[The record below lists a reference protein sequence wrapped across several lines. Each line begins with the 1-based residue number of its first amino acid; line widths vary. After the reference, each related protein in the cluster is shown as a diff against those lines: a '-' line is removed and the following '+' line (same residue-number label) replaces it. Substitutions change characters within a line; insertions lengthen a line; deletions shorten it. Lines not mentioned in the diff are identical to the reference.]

1 MDDSISVAPVN
12 LVRTERV
19 PGQCGV
25 VLRGQVQG
33 VSDGE
38 LLYFQTSCTL
48 LSLDLELD
56 ESIVS
61 PRDGCVLVPVRNS
74 ANHVIKIDH
83 DVLLGEVYQVVEKNG
98 ELMVN
103 GDVDEDTE
111 MPPGVV
117 QHVRSTRNVK
127 LSIAERQRKL
137 SSLLVTDRG
146 HKFNE
151 VTNCALKYHDVF
163 SLDEGD
169 RGAVTCVE
177 HVIETDNH
185 PPIRQLP
192 CDKISSMVME
202 MLDTEVIQES
212 SNPWASPVV
221 MVRKKDNTLRFCV
234 DYRMLNSVTRK
245 DTFPLPRID
254 DLLDHLKG
262 KSVFSTLDAK
272 QGYWQIP
279 VSPDDREKTA
289 FMTHD
294 GLYEFRVM
302 PFGLCNAPATFE
314 RLMQRILSG
323 LSNIC
328 NVYIDD
334 ILIFSRSVEEH
345 IDHLL

>member
-1 MDDSISVAPVN
+1 MAEGVEIRGGVQKTSLDDSISVAPVN

-38 LLYFQTSCTL
+38 LLYFQPSCTL

-74 ANHVIKIDH
+74 ANHDIKIDH
-83 DVLLGEVYQVVEKNG
+83 DVLLGEVCQVVEKNG

-117 QHVRSTRNVK
+117 QHVRSTCNVK
-127 LSIAERQRKL
+127 LSIAERQRKFL
-137 SSLLVTDRG
+137 SLLVTDRG
-146 HKFNE
+146 HEFNE
-151 VTNCALKYHDVF
+151 VTNCALMYHDVF

-169 RGAVTCVE
+169 RGGVTCVE

-185 PPIRQLP
+185 PPIQQLP
-192 CDKISSMVME
+192 YRIPFALRDKISSMVME

-212 SNPWASPVV
+212 SSAWASPVV
-221 MVRKKDNTLRFCV
+221 MV
-234 DYRMLNSVTRK
+234 
-245 DTFPLPRID
+245 
-254 DLLDHLKG
+254 
-262 KSVFSTLDAK
+262 
-272 QGYWQIP
+272 
-279 VSPDDREKTA
+279 
-289 FMTHD
+289 
-294 GLYEFRVM
+294 
-302 PFGLCNAPATFE
+302 
-314 RLMQRILSG
+314 
-323 LSNIC
+323 
-328 NVYIDD
+328 
-334 ILIFSRSVEEH
+334 
-345 IDHLL
+345 